1 VAESIYAA
9 KNDYTFLANKKQ
21 KLGSVFGFLL
31 ANVLCNRLYA
41 EMFLYNA
48 KLSKTKLQLEINN
61 GNELSH
67 WLPLRFC

>member
-1 VAESIYAA
+1 MAESIYAA

-41 EMFLYNA
+41 EMFFFVQRQVVKNKVA
-48 KLSKTKLQLEINN
+48 ARNK
-61 GNELSH
+61 
-67 WLPLRFC
+67 